1 MTVGCVCFVDG
12 GGVETYV
19 DITVFVGSDS
29 VAHVVEALRNEVL
42 VGR

>member
-1 MTVGCVCFVDG
+1 MTVGCVCFVD

-29 VAHVVEALRNEVL
+29 VARVVEALRNEVL